1 MAYWLEKR
9 IVQRT
14 GKSPQITWR
23 RYAACGNLGLLERV
37 RMGQKYPEHWRVTSE
52 SVCAAPLFPVKK
64 AG

>member
-9 IVQRT
+9 IVQRK

-23 RYAACGNLGLLERV
+23 RYAACGSPGLLERV
-37 RMGQKYPEHWRVTSE
+37 RMGQKYPEHWRVILE
-52 SVCAAPLFPVKK
+52 SAAPLASMKK

>member
-9 IVQRT
+9 IVQRK
-14 GKSPQITWR
+14 GKSSQITWR
-23 RYAACGNLGLLERV
+23 RYAACGSPGLLERV

-52 SVCAAPLFPVKK
+52 NAAPLASMKK